1 VRGDAGSAIL
11 RRFALPGLV
20 LAMQLLCQTVVAEP
34 RSVFVQLF
42 EWTWPDVAQECEQVL
57 GPAGFSAVQVS
68 PPNEHVDHRSDKLAI
83 PYAWWARYQPVSFDL
98 VSRSGDEAA
107 FRDMVRRCA
116 EAGVG
121 IYVDAV
127 LNHMAD
133 QVGVGI
139 NGTTFDRERRQYR
152 DFSDAQF
159 NRFCRIRGE
168 DYRAA
173 ADLQE
178 NADRAERIRRCQL
191 LDLPD
196 LDNGNLQVW
205 AVHAAYLQG
214 LLDLGVAGFRL
225 DAAKHMFPEHI
236 GTLLDTLDGEFYVF
250 QEVVDTR
257 GEPVGVLDYAAR
269 GDVTEFLYSARLGRA
284 FAAGR
289 LADLKTLNEAGGLLP
304 SDAAVVFVDNHDNQ
318 RGHGMSAETTHR
330 DGRVYDLAN
339 VFMLA
344 WPYGYPKLMSSYE
357 WGGKADSRGPP
368 HDGRGNTLPV
378 YTEGAKD
385 CGGDNWVCEHSR
397 LGTLA
402 MVGFRNRLKAAG
414 AASAAHWWDNGST
427 QLAFSVS
434 SEDASRGFVAI
445 NRDETARLDRKMATG
460 FPAGRYRNLL
470 GEPVTVDG
478 VGMATV
484 RLGPLEALAIERD
497 SLVP

>member
-1 VRGDAGSAIL
+1 MRQL
-11 RRFALPGLV
+11 LLPGLALV
-20 LAMQLLCQTVVAEP
+20 MQMLCHGAVAEP

-42 EWTWPDVAQECEQVL
+42 EWTWPDVAMECEQVL

-107 FRDMVRRCA
+107 FRDMVNRCA

-133 QVGVGI
+133 QVGIGV
-139 NGTTFDRERRQYR
+139 NGTPFDRKRRQYR
-152 DFSDAQF
+152 DFSDEHF
-159 NRFCRIRGE
+159 NRYCRIQGE

-173 ADLQE
+173 EDPRE
-178 NADRAERIRRCQL
+178 NAARAERIRRCQL

-196 LDNGNLQVW
+196 LDNGNTQVW
-205 AVHAAYLQG
+205 AVHASYLQG
-214 LLDLGVAGFRL
+214 LLDVGVAGFRL
-225 DAAKHMFPEHI
+225 DAAKHMFPGHV
-236 GTLLDTLDGEFYVF
+236 GAVLDTLDGEFYVF

-257 GEPVGVLDYAAR
+257 GEPVGVFDYSGR
-269 GDVTEFLYSARLGRA
+269 GDVTEFLYSARLGQA

-330 DGRVYDLAN
+330 DGPTYDLAN

-368 HDGRGNTLPV
+368 HDGRGNTLRV
-378 YTEGAKD
+378 YREGVRD

-397 LGTLA
+397 PGTLS
-402 MVGFRNRLKAAG
+402 MVGFRNRLNAVG
-414 AASAAHWWDNGST
+414 ATSVSQWWDNGTS
-427 QLAFSVS
+427 QLAFAVS
-434 SEDASRGFVAI
+434 GENGSQGFVAI
-445 NRDETARLDRKMATG
+445 NRDETARFDRKLAVGM
-460 FPAGRYRNLL
+460 PAGRYRNLL
-470 GEPVTVDG
+470 GDPVTVDG
-478 VGMATV
+478 EGMAKV

-497 SLVP
+497 SMAR